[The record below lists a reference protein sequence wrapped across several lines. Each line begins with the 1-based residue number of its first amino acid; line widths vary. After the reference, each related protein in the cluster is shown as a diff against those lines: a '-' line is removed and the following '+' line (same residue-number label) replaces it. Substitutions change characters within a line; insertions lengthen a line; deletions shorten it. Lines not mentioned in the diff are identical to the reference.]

1 MNLHLPMHPLCRLNE
16 ARPPVGS
23 GLEIDYVIRDARKW
37 VVDPKRTASEFDA
50 GYIEGCWRRPWVR
63 RHLFI
68 AHMLVRNESV

>member
-50 GYIEGCWRRPWVR
+50 GYYRGLLEKALGEEAFVYCAYAR
-63 RHLFI
+63 
-68 AHMLVRNESV
+68 EK